1 MDDKLNIFIYI
12 YIYINMCK
20 ENNFVG
26 EFVGKSYKTIINDKG
41 DVIKQSEFTI
51 NIKVEKVGVGAY
63 KANINYY
70 DGLPVRIVCGFLDEG
85 NDELILTLETRS
97 NTIAYDYLYFCG
109 KKLIHKNSLTVGN
122 NEQIVRSSK
131 LIRII

>member
-1 MDDKLNIFIYI
+1 
-12 YIYINMCK
+12 MCK
-20 ENNFVG
+20 EDNFIG
-26 EFVGKSYKTIINDKG
+26 EFVGKSYKTRINDKG
-41 DVIKQSEFTI
+41 DVIEHSEFTI

-70 DGLPVRIVCGFLDEG
+70 DGRPVRIVCGFLDEG
-85 NDELILTLETRS
+85 NDELILIKETDFK
-97 NTIAYDYLYFCG
+97 TIDYDYLYFCG
-109 KKLIHKNSLTVGN
+109 KKLIHKNSLTVGK